1 MSSIEA
7 LRKLIREE
15 ITKVIRQE
23 LPKILNESFESKI
36 DYKKS
41 LQNEVK
47 RASVPLSLNEE
58 RKRPAINFANSNPL
72 AQMLNETAISM
83 TSDDVMGFNS
93 NFPVQKEAS
102 VGNVDSMINNANKSS
117 NLEMVEINTVP
128 DFSGF
133 MKKYKEKGMI

>member
-15 ITKVIRQE
+15 VTKVIRQE

-36 DYKKS
+36 DYKKN
-41 LQNEVK
+41 LQNEIK
-47 RASVPLSLNEE
+47 KSSVPLTLNEE
-58 RKRPAINFANSNPL
+58 MKRPAVNFGNSSPL
-72 AQMLNETAISM
+72 AAMLNETALSM
-83 TSDDVMGFNS
+83 TTEDVMGFNG
-93 NFPVQKEAS
+93 NFPTQTEAT

-128 DFSGF
+128 DFSGV
-133 MKKYKEKGMI
+133 MKMYKEKGMI